1 MIPLTAPPIKS
12 ITLKFPHGK
21 EVVARNMKGLTIG
34 DALSAIHKA
43 NKNRVSSCDLVG
55 CGVVTN
61 TIAYRLMMS
70 WITRTSRASHGN
82 KAKTTLRF
90 TCKASPQQACQAAA
104 AVARRRRRAR
114 TLTSKY
120 PSTHPN
126 ICSNSSFNCF
136 CLASLS
142 SVRVGARDI
151 ATRCCWSGYD
161 DAIAGCIA
169 YYGNYF
175 HGKSA
180 RTLNV

>member
-1 MIPLTAPPIKS
+1 M
-12 ITLKFPHGK
+12 
-21 EVVARNMKGLTIG
+21 ARNMKGLTIG

-43 NKNRVSSCDLVG
+43 NKNRVRSFVSLIMVSWLTILV
-55 CGVVTN
+55 C
-61 TIAYRLMMS
+61 RLMMS
-70 WITRTSRASHGN
+70 WITHTSRVSHGM
-82 KAKTTLRF
+82 KAQPFLKCTYR
-90 TCKASPQQACQAAA
+90 ASLQRACQAAA

-120 PSTHPN
+120 PSTHPKSVP
-126 ICSNSSFNCF
+126 IVPSIVF

-151 ATRCCWSGYD
+151 ATGCCWSGYD

-175 HGKSA
+175 HERSA